1 MVARS
6 LSLSSWAL
14 VLLVLSTIGLGACAD
29 RAEAPYP
36 VSAPPIPADAAVGPG
51 DLFEVRVYGET
62 SLSSSYEVGPDGTI
76 NFPLIGILKVQG
88 KTPPQIE
95 KEIQTRL
102 ADGYIVD
109 PSVSVRVTE
118 YRSRRISIFGQVRQP
133 GTFPYSEN
141 MSVVE
146 AITRAGGFTGMA
158 KKNAVRVTRQN
169 GPNTESISVA
179 VEDIGQ
185 GRAPN
190 FLLRP
195 GDVIFVP
202 ERLF

>member
-1 MVARS
+1 M
-6 LSLSSWAL
+6 LSAA
-14 VLLVLSTIGLGACAD
+14 GLAACAD

-36 VSAPPIPADAAVGPG
+36 VSSPPIATDAAVGPG
-51 DLFEVRVYGET
+51 DLFDVRVFGET
-62 SLSSSYEVGPDGTI
+62 SLSSSYEVAPDGTI
-76 NFPLIGILKVQG
+76 NFPLIGVLKVQG

-169 GPNTESISVA
+169 GTGTESISVA

-195 GDVIFVP
+195 GDVVFVP

>member
-1 MVARS
+1 REVRGVARGGP
-6 LSLSSWAL
+6 
-14 VLLVLSTIGLGACAD
+14 TTFPPGGAVKG
-29 RAEAPYP
+29 RGE
-36 VSAPPIPADAAVGPG
+36 PPPRTENGRRP
-51 DLFEVRVYGET
+51 
-62 SLSSSYEVGPDGTI
+62 
-76 NFPLIGILKVQG
+76 
-88 KTPPQIE
+88 
-95 KEIQTRL
+95 RL
-102 ADGYIVD
+102 ADGYIKQ

-118 YRSRRISIFGQVRQP
+118 YRSRRVSVFGQVRAP

-146 AITRAGGFTGMA
+146 AITRAGGFTALA
-158 KKNAVRVTRQN
+158 KKNAVRITRKT
-169 GPNTESISVA
+169 GDASESINVA

-195 GDVIFVP
+195 GDVVFVP

>member
-1 MVARS
+1 MVAR
-6 LSLSSWAL
+6 
-14 VLLVLSTIGLGACAD
+14 VLFLFMFGAAACAD
-29 RAEAPYP
+29 RAEGPYP
-36 VSAPPIPADAAVGPG
+36 VSQPPLAADAAIGAG
-51 DLFEVRVYGET
+51 DLFDVRVYGES
-62 SLSSSYEVGPDGTI
+62 SLSSSYEVATDGTI
-76 NFPLIGILKVQG
+76 NFPLIGVVMVQG
-88 KTPPQIE
+88 KTPPQVE
-95 KEIQTRL
+95 KEVEARL
-102 ADGYIVD
+102 AEGYIKQ

-118 YRSRRISIFGQVRQP
+118 YRSRRVSIFGQVRQP

-146 AITRAGGFTGMA
+146 AITKAGGFTGMA
-158 KKNAVRVTRQN
+158 RKNAVRITRKSGAETQ
-169 GPNTESISVA
+169 SIIVA

-202 ERLF
+202 ERMF

>member
-1 MVARS
+1 MVARH
-6 LSLSSWAL
+6 LGLFL
-14 VLLVLSTIGLGACAD
+14 VLLSACAD
-29 RAEAPYP
+29 RAAGPYP
-36 VSAPPIPADAAVGPG
+36 VSQPPIASDAAIGPG
-51 DLFEVRVYGET
+51 DLFDVRVYGEPT
-62 SLSSSYEVGPDGTI
+62 LSSIYEVGSDGTI
-76 NFPLIGILKVQG
+76 NFPLIGAVKAQG

-95 KEIQTRL
+95 KEIEQRL
-102 ADGYIVD
+102 AEGYIKQ

-118 YRSRRISIFGQVRQP
+118 YRSRRVSIFGQVRQP

-146 AITRAGGFTGMA
+146 AITKAGGFTGMA
-158 KKNAVRVTRQN
+158 RKNAVRITRKS
-169 GPNTESISVA
+169 GEKTESINIA

>member
-1 MVARS
+1 MVAARS
-6 LSLSSWAL
+6 LVLAVL
-14 VLLVLSTIGLGACAD
+14 VGGVLAACAD

-36 VSAPPIPADAAVGPG
+36 ISKPPIATDAAIGPG
-51 DLFEVRVYGET
+51 DLFDVRVFGEQG
-62 SLSSSYEVGPDGTI
+62 LSANYEVATDGTI
-76 NFPLIGILKVQG
+76 NFPLIGVVTVQG
-88 KTPPQIE
+88 KTPPDIE
-95 KEIQTRL
+95 KEIEERL
-102 ADGYIVD
+102 AQGYIKK
-109 PSVSVRVTE
+109 PSVSVRITE
-118 YRSRRISIFGQVRQP
+118 YRSRRVSIFGQVRQP

-146 AITRAGGFTGMA
+146 AITKAGGFTGMA
-158 KKNAVRVTRQN
+158 RKNAVRITRRS
-169 GPNTESISVA
+169 GKETESIIVA

-195 GDVIFVP
+195 GDVVFVP

>member
-1 MVARS
+1 MRR
-6 LSLSSWAL
+6 L
-14 VLLVLSTIGLGACAD
+14 VLLAALVACAD
-29 RAEAPYP
+29 RAEGPYP
-36 VSAPPIPADAAVGPG
+36 VSQPPVPTDAAVGPG
-51 DLFEVRVYGET
+51 DLFDVRVYGEPT
-62 SLSSSYEVGPDGTI
+62 LSANYEVASDGTI
-76 NFPLIGILKVQG
+76 NYPLIGTLLVQG

-95 KEIQTRL
+95 KEIQARL
-102 ADGYIVD
+102 AEGYIKR
-109 PSVSVRVTE
+109 PSVSVRVTD
-118 YRSRRISIFGQVRQP
+118 YRSRKVSVFGQVRAP

-146 AITRAGGFTGMA
+146 AITRAGGFTALA
-158 KKNAVRVTRQN
+158 KKNAVRITRKT
-169 GPNTESISVA
+169 GEASESINVA

-195 GDVIFVP
+195 GDVVFVP

>member
-1 MVARS
+1 MRGS
-6 LSLSSWAL
+6 LLVVVL
-14 VLLVLSTIGLGACAD
+14 VLLGACAD
-29 RAEAPYP
+29 RATGPYP
-36 VSAPPIPADAAVGPG
+36 VSLPPPASDAAMGPG
-51 DLFEVRVYGET
+51 DLFDVRVFDEPT
-62 SLSSSYEVGPDGTI
+62 LSANYEVAQDGTI
-76 NFPLIGILKVQG
+76 NFPLIGLVTVQG

-95 KEIQTRL
+95 KEIEQRL
-102 ADGYIVD
+102 SDGYIKQ

-118 YRSRRISIFGQVRQP
+118 YRSRKVSVFGQVKAP
-133 GTFPYSEN
+133 GTFVYTEN

-158 KKNAVRVTRQN
+158 RKNGVRVTRIHE
-169 GPNTESISVA
+169 GETERIIVA

-190 FLLRP
+190 FVLRP
-195 GDVIFVP
+195 GDVVFVP

>member
-1 MVARS
+1 MVARTVIFS
-6 LSLSSWAL
+6 F
-14 VLLVLSTIGLGACAD
+14 LLAACAD

-36 VSAPPIPADAAVGPG
+36 VSQPAPPEDAAVGPG
-51 DLFEVRVYGET
+51 DLFDVRVFGEPT
-62 SLSSSYEVGPDGTI
+62 MSANYEVSGDGTI
-76 NFPLIGILKVQG
+76 NFPLVGSVAVAG

-95 KEIQTRL
+95 KELQARL
-102 ADGYIVD
+102 ADGYLKN
-109 PSVSVRVTE
+109 PSVSVRVTD
-118 YRSRRISIFGQVRQP
+118 YRSRRVSIFGQVRQP
-133 GTFPYSEN
+133 GTFPYNEN

-146 AITRAGGFTGMA
+146 GITKAGGFTAMA
-158 KKNAVRVTRQN
+158 KKNAVRVTRKN
-169 GPNTESISVA
+169 GPGTDSIIVA

>member
-1 MVARS
+1 MR
-6 LSLSSWAL
+6 LLAL
-14 VLLVLSTIGLGACAD
+14 VILLGCAD
-29 RAEAPYP
+29 RAVAPYP
-36 VSAPPIPADAAVGPG
+36 VSLPPPPSDAALGAG
-51 DLFEVRVYGET
+51 DLFEVRVFGEPQ
-62 SLSSSYEVGPDGTI
+62 LSSAYEVAADGTI
-76 NFPLIGILKVQG
+76 NFPLIGAVAVADR
-88 KTPPQIE
+88 TPTQIE
-95 KEIQTRL
+95 KELQARL
-102 ADGYIVD
+102 ADGYIRS

-118 YRSRRISIFGQVRQP
+118 YRSRKVSVFGQVRSP
-133 GTFPYSEN
+133 GTFPFTEN

-158 KKNAVRVTRQN
+158 KKNAVRITRVQ
-169 GPNTESISVA
+169 GEATERIVVA

-202 ERLF
+202 ERMF